1 MICHGPTFGSNE
13 LKNTFQKQATI
24 HGGGGGSGCGL
35 VGWAIASDSRG
46 PRLESSHRPKIILD
60 IYCELYWKDEN
71 KEKEAGKAHLKK
83 TFSWETVPSSGQSH
97 KHFMLVNYNS

>member
-1 MICHGPTFGSNE
+1 MGEGGQWLWFSWLSDCFW
-13 LKNTFQKQATI
+13 FQRSPARIQ
-24 HGGGGGSGCGL
+24 
-35 VGWAIASDSRG
+35 
-46 PRLESSHRPKIILD
+46 SSTKIILD